1 MQMQFGAATAVA
13 AAASTYSSNLLAQSL
28 VMSITSCQLTF
39 DRLKLTA
46 VMIARIA
53 RSGSGVTL
61 GIRSASADFKDLKNF
76 GSAICVTREISEHNS
91 NTGNFP

>member
-1 MQMQFGAATAVA
+1 MQMQFGAATAA
-13 AAASTYSSNLLAQSL
+13 AVSTYSSNLLAQSL

-39 DRLKLTA
+39 DRLILTA

-53 RSGSGVTL
+53 RSGSGVRL

-76 GSAICVTREISEHNS
+76 GSAICVTQEISEHNS
-91 NTGNFP
+91 NTLNCP